1 MTIRTIS
8 PQASKAIP
16 NLAIIAI
23 SLLLIFTS
31 IWPDSHAQTNPPYP
45 KATLIAGLKQS
56 ARDKKL
62 SQEDFVHLIEQRGV
76 DFQMTTR
83 DESELRIAGASN
95 EVIAA
100 IRQNYRH
107 VSKPL
112 PKGTGSLTINATMSD
127 CKVLINGQMR
137 GATDSNGVLIL
148 SPLKA
153 GQYKILLRKQNYED
167 QARSVQVTAGV
178 EASESF
184 RMTPLKGS
192 LTIVPVPSDARVT
205 VRGLDYAEGVRNLA
219 LEPGSYNIR
228 VSKPGYKTVK
238 RVAPIEPGQ
247 PLSISII
254 LEVFQVDE
262 MLKESM
268 DSFTQ
273 RNFPKAIAIS
283 QDILSAKPEEPK
295 ANLVLGLSYF
305 NSGNYDAA
313 VGVLVK
319 AISLGEQVQIPVQ
332 RHTKFGI
339 VAENDNLTP
348 GVLIIGKNLLEFR
361 AAGGTPT
368 FSVPFD
374 KVYRVIQEDNR
385 GGRVQI
391 KVGNPSK
398 KKDGGKDYNFHPMQ
412 AGLRQVA
419 MGNSVAIAIYCENC
433 LPITQAIYQIVQQVK
448 SSSETGIPAKL

>member
-1 MTIRTIS
+1 MTI
-8 PQASKAIP
+8 QANSQRSSKAIQ
-16 NLAIIAI
+16 NLAMIAI

-31 IWPDSHAQTNPPYP
+31 ISHNAQAQTKAPYD

-76 DFQMTTR
+76 DFQMTSR
-83 DESELRIAGASN
+83 DEGELRIAGASN

-107 VSKPL
+107 VPKRL
-112 PKGTGSLTINATMSD
+112 PKGTGSLTINSSMPD
-127 CKVLINGQMR
+127 CKVLINGQPR
-137 GATDSNGVLIL
+137 GTTDSNGVLTL
-148 SPLKA
+148 PPLKA
-153 GQYKILLRKQNYED
+153 DQYKILLRRQNYED

-178 EASESF
+178 ESSESF
-184 RMTPLKGS
+184 TMAPLKGS
-192 LTIVPVPSDARVT
+192 LTIVSVPSGAGVS
-205 VRGLDYAEGVRNLA
+205 VQGMDYAEGVKNLA
-219 LEPGSYNIR
+219 LAPGNYNLR
-228 VSKPGYKTVK
+228 VSKPGYKSVE
-238 RVAPIEPGQ
+238 RVATIEPGQ
-247 PLSISII
+247 PLSISVIM
-254 LEVFQVDE
+254 EVFRVEE

-273 RNFPKAIAIS
+273 RNFPRAIAIS
-283 QDILSAKPEEPK
+283 RDILSSKPDEPK

-339 VAENDNLTP
+339 MAENDNLTP

-361 AAGGTPT
+361 PAGGTPA

-391 KVGNPSK
+391 KVGNPTK
-398 KKDGGKDYNFHPMQ
+398 KKDGGKDYNFHPIQ
-412 AGLRQVA
+412 AGLHQVA
-419 MGNSVAIAIYCENC
+419 MGTSVAIAIYCENC